1 MRNHLYGVLLV
12 AGALHL
18 GAPAMAQDDSRESL
32 LDGSGKL
39 GTIDWAPEKAND
51 SVTGARL
58 PSDSSG
64 LFGMVLFLVGL
75 GGAGAALVWHVKN
88 RRQSN
93 PKSTARMAVLERLS
107 LGARRELMLV
117 RAGERLLVLASLQND
132 VRLIA
137 ALPNPEI
144 PEGVET
150 DLEHLFHDREAT
162 AAQPHLDATVDHSCF
177 TPSLTVDWP
186 TGPARG

>member
-1 MRNHLYGVLLV
+1 MRNRLVCVFLV
-12 AGALHL
+12 AGALHI
-18 GAPAMAQDDSRESL
+18 GAPVGAQDASNESL

-39 GTIDWAPEKAND
+39 GAIDWAPEKANE
-51 SVTGARL
+51 SVAGARL
-58 PSDSSG
+58 PGDASG
-64 LFGMVLFLVGL
+64 LLGIVLFLAGL
-75 GGAGAALVWHVKN
+75 GGAGAALVWYVRNHG
-88 RRQSN
+88 RSN
-93 PKSTARMAVLERLS
+93 AKPTARMAVLERLS

-137 ALPNPEI
+137 ALPNPEL

-150 DLEHLFHDREAT
+150 DLEHLFHDREALS
-162 AAQPHLDATVDHSCF
+162 APPRIDSTVDHSCF

-186 TGPARG
+186 AGPARS